1 MNKSDL
7 RNIIKE
13 EISRVIADGLL
24 DNNFKF
30 NKIYE
35 VMVPSH
41 RDDYYE
47 IGETNYM
54 VIAQDDVTDD
64 KLVLFTELHKTG
76 DYYVYSYFFDV
87 FDRKGN
93 KKTRRMYTRDKAAKY
108 LPKEIKPTITLSV
121 LKMTKSLINRIKP
134 DIIQRE
140 TAEYI
145 SEEHMDR
152 YDIISKLLQ
161 DDLGYKLID
170 HKVDAD
176 GHRWIFSKNGENID
190 LDENTILDHFHKRP
204 SVYDEILVRAE
215 ANLLNEIKKNPLK
228 LD

>member
-1 MNKSDL
+1 MNKTDI
-7 RNIIKE
+7 RRIIKE
-13 EISRVIADGLL
+13 EISRMVNDGLL
-24 DNNFKF
+24 NMKL
-30 NKIYE
+30 IHE
-35 VMVPSH
+35 VMVPTH

-54 VIAQDDVTDD
+54 VIAQDDITDD

-93 KKTRRMYTRDKAAKY
+93 KKTSRIYTRDKAAKY
-108 LPKEIKPTITLSV
+108 LPKELKPTITPSV

-145 SEEHMDR
+145 PEEHMDR

>member
-7 RNIIKE
+7 RRIIKE
-13 EISRVIADGLL
+13 EISSIVNDRLVNMRI
-24 DNNFKF
+24 
-30 NKIYE
+30 IHE
-35 VMVPSH
+35 VMVPTY

-54 VIAQDDVTDD
+54 IIAQDDVTEN

-76 DYYVYSYFFDV
+76 DYYMYSYFFDV
-87 FDRKGN
+87 FDNKGN

-108 LPKEIKPTITLSV
+108 LPKEIKPTIIPTV

-140 TAEYI
+140 TAEHI
-145 SEEHMDR
+145 PEEHMNR

-170 HKVDAD
+170 HTINS
-176 GHRWIFSKNGENID
+176 GRHRWTFSKDGKNID
-190 LDENTILDHFHKRP
+190 MDENSILEYYSKRP

-215 ANLLNEIKKNPLK
+215 EKFLQEIKNNPLK